1 MHHDFIL
8 FQLSFPHK
16 AVFGIEPEPRIL
28 VQCIGID
35 AVMIPQYRI
44 DTLYL
49 CEGCFVPVY
58 AFLIKACAASVRPCI
73 ACITALYTA

>member
-16 AVFGIEPEPRIL
+16 AVFGIEPEPRIF
-28 VQCIGID
+28 VQRIGID
-35 AVMIPQYRI
+35 AVVKPQYRI
-44 DTLYL
+44 DTPYTSKRCLV
-49 CEGCFVPVY
+49 FFY
-58 AFLIKACAASVRPCI
+58 AFLIKACAASVSSFI